1 MSTHRQNPEEL
12 LKQPLYVF
20 DLPRELLATL
30 ATKKTSSHPA
40 IQPDQDSPQTTD
52 EHGEIGIATS
62 TTCSLCQVSFNS
74 VNEQR
79 VHVRSDHHRY
89 NLKARLRGNKALN
102 ELDFNQAIG
111 ELDESISGSESEPT
125 DEEEDCHRTP
135 DNNLVALLKRQ
146 AKLASPETDPTETSQ
161 NKRTGKQPLLWFK
174 SPLLPPTVFLGVYR
188 ALFTDL
194 EQDSQDQLVSSLQKK
209 QTNSIIRNSN
219 QDSQK
224 AAPDQAQSKSTRHY
238 FLCMMGGGHFA
249 AMIAS
254 AASEINKG
262 AGGIENRKPV
272 IIAHKSFHRY
282 TTRRKQGGSQ
292 SASDAAKGAAHSA
305 GSTLRRYNEAALEKE
320 IRDLLKDWKHMIDK
334 SELLFVRAAGPTNRR
349 VLFGPYDGQV
359 LKPSDPRLR
368 GFPFSTRRATQAELL
383 RAYTELTRVKI
394 SHLDEATL
402 AKEQEKH
409 REVVSPKPA
418 AQKQKPKISK
428 EEEAAILHT
437 SQIQVLIRRSKVPAL
452 LSYLAN
458 NTIPASFKFH
468 SSASQPIHRCPTPLH
483 LAASS
488 SAPAIVIA
496 LLTKAGAD
504 PTILNGEERP
514 AFDLAGDRPTRDAF
528 RIARHEIGEA
538 SWDWEA
544 AHVPPPISK
553 EEVDC
558 QADRDRRA
566 AEKAEAQR
574 REEALERI
582 KQEDAKGT
590 TQRKRAARTLAPR
603 EKTASEKREEEMR
616 GMTPEMR
623 MRLERERRA
632 RAAEDRMRRMQAGQG
647 P

>member
-1 MSTHRQNPEEL
+1 MDNRLMMSSRRNGEEL
-12 LKQPLYVF
+12 RSFSHPYEASQ
-20 DLPRELLATL
+20 
-30 ATKKTSSHPA
+30 TSSRA
-40 IQPDQDSPQTTD
+40 
-52 EHGEIGIATS
+52 
-62 TTCSLCQVSFNS
+62 
-74 VNEQR
+74 
-79 VHVRSDHHRY
+79 Y
-89 NLKARLRGNKALN
+89 KAVALN

-383 RAYTELTRVKI
+383 RAYTELTRCTGDCD
-394 SHLDEATL
+394 S
-402 AKEQEKH
+402 
-409 REVVSPKPA
+409 A
-418 AQKQKPKISK
+418 A
-428 EEEAAILHT
+428 H
-437 SQIQVLIRRSKVPAL
+437 
-452 LSYLAN
+452 
-458 NTIPASFKFH
+458 
-468 SSASQPIHRCPTPLH
+468 
-483 LAASS
+483 
-488 SAPAIVIA
+488 
-496 LLTKAGAD
+496 KAGAD